1 MLLANIYFY
10 FVLLVNTRKIVLLTN
25 DNFLIKCCHMDGV

>member
-25 DNFLIKCCHMDGV
+25 DNFLIKCCHRDGV